1 VNHVAVAKAIMDGA
15 SIKDPLASII
25 IKAVPDLHDVHEV
38 AAELAE
44 TQAGNLIKDLNG
56 EQRYMVQ
63 RLVKQAIQ
71 RGWTDQE
78 LQARL
83 KNKIGLHPRYAQ
95 AVDNLLNKN
104 LGDGMAPGKAQR
116 LADQYAA
123 RLRADRALAI
133 ARYEVAKALND
144 ANRILWQEQ
153 QEDGDISPYA
163 VRIFKTHP
171 DEARCK
177 VCKRLNGRRIS
188 LKATDPAPPL
198 HPNCRCWEELS
209 DQGIVKSR
217 SDISKRE
224 PRDADADGWIYEG
237 TPKERPAPPKAPES
251 HRLHGKLQW
260 RRPDGSI
267 MASRTEVGD
276 TFEALFALKVAP
288 SRLAQKV
295 LGRRMKVQ
303 VGALASNRRQG
314 AIDVITERFALELKT
329 MNAKAKRRQVSLK
342 PEEVASKEK
351 AAEAMGLQGGIVAQ
365 VVDMDTK
372 TVRLWAYL
380 DGFTK
385 VDMKTGR
392 KSGKHE
398 PESQWISIGTYK
410 FTDAEFYAAQDNA
423 GWGARVSKKQDE
435 WGEDIEDG
443 DTVIELVED
452 TSAPGGL
459 RPILYIE
466 GEDDG

>member
-1 VNHVAVAKAIMDGA
+1 
-15 SIKDPLASII
+15 
-25 IKAVPDLHDVHEV
+25 
-38 AAELAE
+38 
-44 TQAGNLIKDLNG
+44 
-56 EQRYMVQ
+56 
-63 RLVKQAIQ
+63 
-71 RGWTDQE
+71 
-78 LQARL
+78 
-83 KNKIGLHPRYAQ
+83 
-95 AVDNLLNKN
+95 
-104 LGDGMAPGKAQR
+104 
-116 LADQYAA
+116 
-123 RLRADRALAI
+123 
-133 ARYEVAKALND
+133 
-144 ANRILWQEQ
+144 
-153 QEDGDISPYA
+153 
-163 VRIFKTHP
+163 
-171 DEARCK
+171 
-177 VCKRLNGRRIS
+177 
-188 LKATDPAPPL
+188 
-198 HPNCRCWEELS
+198 
-209 DQGIVKSR
+209 
-217 SDISKRE
+217 
-224 PRDADADGWIYEG
+224 
-237 TPKERPAPPKAPES
+237 
-251 HRLHGKLQW
+251 
-260 RRPDGSI
+260 
-267 MASRTEVGD
+267 
-276 TFEALFALKVAP
+276 
-288 SRLAQKV
+288 
-295 LGRRMKVQ
+295 